1 MSVEEIK
8 ITIFGDPATKKNS
21 QRIISVRGR
30 PMIIP
35 SARYKAYEKNV
46 LAQVHSES
54 KRGLECR
61 VNVKCKYYMQ
71 TRRRV
76 DLANLLE
83 ATTDALVRAGVFA
96 DDNSNII
103 AGHDGSRVYYNKI
116 DPRVEITISELLD

>member
-1 MSVEEIK
+1 MEEIK

-46 LAQVHSES
+46 LAQVHPES
-54 KRGLECR
+54 KRELECR
-61 VNVKCKYYMQ
+61 VNVKCEYYMR

-116 DPRVEITISELLD
+116 DPRVEVTISELLD